1 MQCHVCKSKV
11 LPVISFGDMPIAN
24 NFQTYNSIN
33 DYRFE
38 LATGFCEIC
47 ALFQIIEQPDPS
59 KMFHSGYPFFT
70 GLSSTMVAHF
80 KKVADELIKEL
91 KTSTTD
97 PFVVEVGSNDGTFLV
112 NFVNAKIRHL
122 GVDPSKNVVELA
134 KSRGVN
140 STDVFFGELTA
151 LQILKDYGA
160 ADVIFGANV
169 ICHLPNME
177 DFAKG
182 IKILLS
188 SRGKFVFEEPYIGS
202 MIEKTS
208 FDQVYDEHIFIF
220 GVTSVAR
227 IFSRFGLE
235 LVDAVR
241 QETHGGSMRYTI
253 QHQGVSSKSSRM
265 QELEKQE
272 LEDGLL
278 DLSVYLGFAEKCEE
292 KKQKLLSILRQLKQK
307 GKRIAGYAA
316 TSKSTTILNYCG
328 IDRNLIEF
336 IVDSTPEKQGT
347 FTPGSLIPVVSD
359 NDLRMKE
366 IDYFV
371 LFAWNHQKEIIAK
384 EVSKGNS
391 DFKWITF
398 VPDVEVLS

>member
-1 MQCHVCKSKV
+1 
-11 LPVISFGDMPIAN
+11 
-24 NFQTYNSIN
+24 
-33 DYRFE
+33 
-38 LATGFCEIC
+38 
-47 ALFQIIEQPDPS
+47 
-59 KMFHSGYPFFT
+59 MFHSGYPFFT

-80 KKVADELIKEL
+80 KKVADEIIEDL
-91 KTSTTD
+91 KTNTLN

-140 STDVFFGELTA
+140 SVGVFFGKNTA
-151 LQILKDYGA
+151 LQILDDYGA

-169 ICHLPNME
+169 ICHLPNLE
-177 DFAKG
+177 DFAEG

-188 SRGKFVFEEPYIGS
+188 GLGKFVFEEPYVGS

-220 GVTSVAR
+220 GVTSVGR
-227 IFSRFGLE
+227 IFSRYGLE
-235 LVDAVR
+235 LVDAVS

-253 QHQGVSSKSSRM
+253 QHQGVSTKSSRL

-272 LEDGLL
+272 LENGLL
-278 DLSVYLGFAEKCEE
+278 DLGAYSEFAEKCAE
-292 KKQKLLSILRQLKQK
+292 KKQKLLSMLRQLKQE

-316 TSKSTTILNYCG
+316 TSKSTTVLNYCG

-336 IVDSTPEKQGT
+336 IVDSTSEKQGT
-347 FTPGSLIPVVSD
+347 FTPGSEIPIVPD

-384 EVSKGNS
+384 EETKGNS

-398 VPDVEVLS
+398 VPDVEVLK

>member
-1 MQCHVCKSKV
+1 MKCHVCKAKIS
-11 LPVISFGDMPIAN
+11 PVISFGEMPIAN
-24 NFQTYNSIN
+24 NFQTDTSID

-80 KKVADELIKEL
+80 KKVADELIKDL
-91 KTSTTD
+91 KTNTTA

-140 STDVFFGELTA
+140 SVDVFFGKLTA
-151 LQILKDYGA
+151 LQILEDYGS

-177 DFAKG
+177 DFAQG

-188 SRGKFVFEEPYIGS
+188 GSGKFVFEEPYIGS

-220 GVTSVAR
+220 GVTSVGR
-227 IFSRFGLE
+227 IFSRYGLE
-235 LVDAVR
+235 LVDAVS

-253 QHQGVSSKSSRM
+253 QHQGVSSKSSRL

-272 LEDGLL
+272 LENGLL
-278 DLSVYLGFAEKCEE
+278 DLGAYSEFAEKCAE
-292 KKQKLLSILRQLKQK
+292 KKQKLLSMLRQLRQE

-316 TSKSTTILNYCG
+316 TSKSTTVLNYCG
-328 IDRNLIEF
+328 IDQSLIEF
-336 IVDSTPEKQGT
+336 IVDSTTEKQGT
-347 FTPGSLIPVVSD
+347 FTPGSLIPIVSD
-359 NDLRMKE
+359 SDLRMNE

-384 EVSKGNS
+384 EESKGNS

-398 VPDVEVLS
+398 VPDVEVLK

>member
-1 MQCHVCKSKV
+1 
-11 LPVISFGDMPIAN
+11 MPIAN
-24 NFQTYNSIN
+24 NFQVDATIDN
-33 DYRFE
+33 YRFD
-38 LATGFCEIC
+38 LATGFCESC
-47 ALFQIIEQPDPS
+47 ALFQIIEQPDPRR
-59 KMFHSGYPFFT
+59 MFHSGYPFFT

-80 KKVADELIKEL
+80 KRVAEEFILEL
-91 KTSTTD
+91 KSASTD

-112 NFVNAKIRHL
+112 NFANAKIRHL

-140 STDVFFGELTA
+140 SSDVFFGKQTA
-151 LQILKDYGA
+151 LQILDDYGP

-177 DFAKG
+177 DFAQG

-188 SRGKFVFEEPYIGS
+188 RTGKFVFEEPYVGS

-220 GVTSVAR
+220 GVTSVGR

-235 LVDAVR
+235 LVDAVS

-253 QHQGVSSKSSRM
+253 QHQGVTIKSNRLQDLET
-265 QELEKQE
+265 QELKN
-272 LEDGLL
+272 GLL
-278 DLSVYLGFAEKCEE
+278 DLSAYSDFANKCAA
-292 KKQKLLSILRQLKQK
+292 KKQELVSLLRQLKHD
-307 GKRIAGYAA
+307 GKRVAGYAA
-316 TSKSTTILNYCG
+316 TSKSTTVLNYCG
-328 IDRNLIEF
+328 IDRSLIEF
-336 IVDSTPEKQGT
+336 IVDSTTEKQGT
-347 FTPGSLIPVVSD
+347 LSPGSHIPIVSD
-359 NDLRMKE
+359 NDIRMKE

-384 EVSKGNS
+384 EIARGNL

-398 VPDVEVLS
+398 VPDVEILK